1 MAYRCGSD
9 HGGMILVCS
18 GTNEI
23 IAALMWRRMKKTDL
37 SSKRMLVV
45 YAVLYIS
52 ACLVLAFIV
61 FTFVRNLSASYTG
74 VGLNPFQP
82 RQGSGEATDDADS
95 LPTPF
100 EVLATPQPWDGSSR
114 VTMLVIGIDYRDWLR
129 GEGAPRSDTM
139 MLVSFDPITQQGALL
154 SVPRDLWVE
163 IPGFGHNRIN
173 TAYMFGEASQLPGG
187 GPALAMQTVENLI
200 GVPIQYYAVI
210 DFQTFERF
218 VDEIGGIDVLVREEM
233 RIAPIGAE
241 TSIALEA
248 KPYHFNGAEA
258 LAYARVRKGA
268 GDDFGRAERQ
278 QQVILAILDRIVGF
292 EMLPGLI
299 ARAPSLYQ
307 EIASGVRT
315 NLSLDQIISLAWSA
329 FSIPKEDIQQG
340 VIGPPQMV
348 EFYTRSDGAQ
358 VLRPISDQIRAL
370 RDELFLQSSSIAP

>member
-1 MAYRCGSD
+1 
-9 HGGMILVCS
+9 
-18 GTNEI
+18 
-23 IAALMWRRMKKTDL
+23 MKKTDL